1 MQLFNNILS
10 SFTLLFSRMN
20 SIFPSLPSK
29 AKGQRSSSTSSMS
42 SLRSAASASD
52 GPWFRNMRHWPV
64 EAATSEAGHFPPL
77 GNVTLNA
84 HKICECVWNCMEVS
98 VWPKWFCMTEM
109 INYVCDCLCIP
120 AGYSKRILS
129 YSYSL
134 KKLAKKLFSDDSRDA
149 KLPSKLYFPWLNT
162 MTFVSSPHPWHHRRA
177 PKIGAAPNKDQ
188 ATLKR
193 IGSWRWN
200 WYHPEDSRMFVVM
213 CCS

>member
-1 MQLFNNILS
+1 MQLFKNILS

-42 SLRSAASASD
+42 GLRSAASASD

-120 AGYSKRILS
+120 AGYSKRILR

-134 KKLAKKLFSDDSRDA
+134 KKLAKKLCFQMIPEMSSFLQSCISHDSTPWPLFLHHIHDTTGGRP
-149 KLPSKLYFPWLNT
+149 KLAL
-162 MTFVSSPHPWHHRRA
+162 HPTKTRR
-177 PKIGAAPNKDQ
+177 
-188 ATLKR
+188 LW
-193 IGSWRWN
+193 S
-200 WYHPEDSRMFVVM
+200 V
-213 CCS
+213 